1 MNSQSFLRAAA
12 ACLAALFIVAAAVR
26 PAQADGSVLLPP
38 WQAESPPR
46 LTARAALLMDL
57 TTGQVLY
64 EREGLQRLAPASTTK
79 IMTAIVALE
88 LGGGRLDEVV
98 TVSKNAAQ
106 LGGSTMRLRAGDQ
119 YTLEELLAGLLLRS
133 GNDASV
139 AIAEHLAGS
148 TEAFVALM
156 NEKAIELGAS
166 ATRFANPHGLDHPD
180 HYTTPYDLALITRHA
195 MGLPLFA
202 QLVATRE
209 RRVDKEQRPESWM
222 LNNTNRLLWTY
233 EAADGVKTGTTGQ
246 AGNCLVATATR
257 DGQQLIAVVMN
268 AGDRWTDS
276 TKLFDWGFDQFE
288 LVRHASA
295 GQEVGAAPLR
305 RGKSREVPLRLG
317 EDVTVVVPRNAVG
330 LLRTEIELHGSP
342 EAPVYEGQPLGTMY
356 IYAGE
361 LLAGDAPLV
370 AAQSVRRRGLWPW
383 LLELFGFGP

>member
-1 MNSQSFLRAAA
+1 MNSQRFLRAVA
-12 ACLAALFIVAAAVR
+12 ACLAAFFVAAASIR
-26 PAQADGSVLLPP
+26 PAEADGSVLLPP
-38 WQAESPPR
+38 SQAQSPPR

-64 EREGLQRLAPASTTK
+64 ERQGLQRLAPASTTK

-106 LGGSTMRLRAGDQ
+106 LGGSTMRLRTGDQ
-119 YTLEELLAGLLLRS
+119 YTLEELLVGLLLRS
-133 GNDASV
+133 GNDASI

-156 NEKAIELGAS
+156 NEKALQLGATS
-166 ATRFANPHGLDHPD
+166 TRFANPHGLDHPD

-209 RRVDKEQRPESWM
+209 RRVDKEQQPDSWM
-222 LNNTNRLLWTY
+222 LNNTNRLLWNY
-233 EAADGVKTGTTGQ
+233 AAADGVKTGTTGQ

-276 TKLFDWGFDQFE
+276 TKLLDWGFTQYV
-288 LVRHASA
+288 LVRHALA
-295 GQEVGAAPLR
+295 GDDGGTAPLL
-305 RGKSREVPLRLG
+305 RGKRREVRLRLG
-317 EDVTVVVPRNAVG
+317 EDVTVVVPRTAVS
-330 LLRTEIELHGSP
+330 LLRTEIELHGTP
-342 EAPVYEGQPLGTMY
+342 EAPVYEGQPLGAMY
-356 IYAGE
+356 VYAGDQ
-361 LLAGDAPLV
+361 LVGDAPLV
-370 AAQSVRRRGLWPW
+370 AAESIRRRGLWPW
-383 LLELFGFGP
+383 LRELFGYGP